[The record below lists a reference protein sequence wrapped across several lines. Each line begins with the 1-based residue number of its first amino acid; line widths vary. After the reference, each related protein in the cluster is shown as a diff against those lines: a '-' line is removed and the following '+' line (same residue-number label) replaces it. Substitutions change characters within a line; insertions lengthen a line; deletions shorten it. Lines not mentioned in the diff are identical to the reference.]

1 MNLPYPTRIHSHA
14 GLSIYETVAASKP
27 IAMAARVTA
36 GLRLLRSYT
45 HRLSLAHSTRAA
57 PVQFSGLRTECS
69 ELRFLSTSVPRK
81 TVSSAKVKRREA
93 EEGGESGNN
102 GSVMAYMENVGNGG
116 AVGEGGGGRIVVSE
130 LHKEATEA
138 YLAYAMSVLLGRA
151 LPDIRDGLKPVHRRI
166 LYVILYKQ

>member
-14 GLSIYETVAASKP
+14 GLSIYEPVAASKP
-27 IAMAARVTA
+27 IAMAARITS

-57 PVQFSGLRTECS
+57 PVHFLGLRKECS
-69 ELRFLSTSVPRK
+69 ELRFLSTSVPGK

-102 GSVMAYMENVGNGG
+102 GSVVASVENVGN
-116 AVGEGGGGRIVVSE
+116 GGGGRIVVSE

-166 LYVILYKQ
+166 L